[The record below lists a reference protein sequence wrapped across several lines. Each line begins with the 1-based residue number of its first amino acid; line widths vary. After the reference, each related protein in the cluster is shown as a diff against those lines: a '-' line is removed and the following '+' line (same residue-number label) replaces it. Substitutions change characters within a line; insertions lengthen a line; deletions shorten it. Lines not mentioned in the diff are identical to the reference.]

1 MAKYFLYGN
10 GGGIDK
16 VIEEMNNSPHYFH
29 SIKDALA
36 KVAEEVSLLGDSI
49 SLKEDLS
56 ICFYSY
62 DDRINKNVY
71 MITTTK
77 YGDKTFSH
85 PVFVKYLIDLE
96 EMI

>member
-16 VIEEMNNSPHYFH
+16 VIDDMNNSPHYFY

-36 KVAEEVSLLGDSI
+36 EVAEEISRWGNPISI
-49 SLKEDLS
+49 KEDLS
-56 ICFYSY
+56 VCFYCY

-77 YGDKTFSH
+77 FGDKTYPH
-85 PVFVKYLIDLE
+85 PIFAKYLVDLE
-96 EMI
+96 EII